1 MARDRLAAMR
11 AQQQQQQGGQGQYA
25 GNNGYGDH
33 SYPTQQQGYEQ
44 QGYGAGG
51 GYAPQETYQQP
62 QQQYAQQGGY
72 GGYASVPPSAAPA
85 PESYE
90 MQQPAYPAGGDADDM
105 RSFFNDVLG
114 VQDAIKEIENSIG
127 TLSDLHSRALN
138 NIDEASSQ
146 RAHAELESLAAQ
158 TNANIK
164 GVKSTLQ
171 RLAQQAH
178 RTQNSAPQ
186 DYNTRMTQL
195 NAAKNRFKGA
205 IQSYQTM
212 EQSYR
217 QKYKARAERQYK
229 TIKPEATEEEVQ
241 AAVRDMESGGQQQI
255 FANALMNSNRHG
267 EARGALREVQE
278 RQEDLR
284 QIMRTMA
291 ELAELFNQVDFLL
304 VQQDEQVT
312 QIHQQAE
319 VAKTDMEAGL
329 VETNK
334 AKVSAEK
341 ARKNRK
347 RCAVLIVILII
358 VAAAIAAAV
367 VCTSGDNCKSKK
379 DPAPA
384 AARRSIL
391 DMSES
396 WSRSSIERAFT
407 DTHMLIEPLD

>member
-11 AQQQQQQGGQGQYA
+11 AQQQQQQGGPNQYG

-33 SYPTQQQGYEQ
+33 SYPTQQQGY
-44 QGYGAGG
+44 GGAGG
-51 GYAPQETYQQP
+51 YPQQNAYQQQPYQP
-62 QQQYAQQGGY
+62 QQEYAQQGGY
-72 GGYASVPPSAAPA
+72 GGYASVPAQSQPA
-85 PESYE
+85 QESYE
-90 MQQPAYPAGGDADDM
+90 MQQTSYPAGGDADDM
-105 RSFFNDVLG
+105 RTFFNDVLG
-114 VQDAIKEIENSIG
+114 VQDAIKEIEQSIG
-127 TLSDLHSRALN
+127 TLGDLHGRALN

-164 GVKSTLQ
+164 GVKATLQ

-178 RTQNSAPQ
+178 RTQQSAPQ

-205 IQSYQTM
+205 IQSYQAM

-217 QKYKARAERQYK
+217 QKYRARAERQYK
-229 TIKPEATEEEVQ
+229 TIKPEATEDEVQ

-291 ELAELFNQVDFLL
+291 ELAELFSQVDFLL
-304 VQQDEQVT
+304 VQQEEQVN
-312 QIHQQAE
+312 QIHTQAE
-319 VAKTDMEAGL
+319 NVKTDMEAGV

-334 AKVSAEK
+334 AKISAAK

-347 RCAVLIVILII
+347 RCAILIVILII
-358 VAAAIAAAV
+358 IAAVVAAIA
-367 VCTSGDNCKSKK
+367 VCTQGTNCGRKGNNGGGN
-379 DPAPA
+379 P
-384 AARRSIL
+384 ARRSL
-391 DMSES
+391 LEFSDD
-396 WSRSSIERAFT
+396 WSRASIERAFT
-407 DTHMLIEPLD
+407 DMSAFIEPLD